1 MRKQINL
8 LTLAIALTTMS
19 SIANAQ
25 EWQNPFN
32 INPSIQ
38 QFAEL
43 PNSQQNAICQ
53 YYIAWA
59 VGTDK
64 TSPETTDILRSNPE
78 TAQEYAN
85 NCITFIN
92 SSTDKELKAFHF
104 FLNSWDHFK

>member
-1 MRKQINL
+1 MKKQIGAV
-8 LTLAIALTTMS
+8 TLAIILATTMAT
-19 SIANAQ
+19 ANAQ

-43 PNSQQNAICQ
+43 PNTQQNAICQ

-59 VGTDK
+59 TGTDK
-64 TSPETTDILRSNPE
+64 TSPETTNNLNNPE
-78 TAQEYAN
+78 TAQEYTR
-85 NCITFIN
+85 NCVTFIN

-104 FLNSWDHFK
+104 FLNSWNHFK